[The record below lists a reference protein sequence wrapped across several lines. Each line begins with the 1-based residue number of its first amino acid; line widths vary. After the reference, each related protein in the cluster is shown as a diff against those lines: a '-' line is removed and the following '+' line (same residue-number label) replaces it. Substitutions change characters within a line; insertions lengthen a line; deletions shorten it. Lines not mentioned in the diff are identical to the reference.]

1 MKENL
6 TRWMWL
12 PEWKAEESKQAI
24 KAEFIRD
31 FEMTICSFQGTQF
44 LQSNFWGRSTES
56 FAFLTKI
63 SMRTDLSR
71 KLAD

>member
-12 PEWKAEESKQAI
+12 PEWEAEESKQAI

-31 FEMTICSFQGTQF
+31 FEMTIAVFRGHSFCK
-44 LQSNFWGRSTES
+44 
-56 FAFLTKI
+56 AI
-63 SMRTDLSR
+63 SGEY
-71 KLAD
+71 